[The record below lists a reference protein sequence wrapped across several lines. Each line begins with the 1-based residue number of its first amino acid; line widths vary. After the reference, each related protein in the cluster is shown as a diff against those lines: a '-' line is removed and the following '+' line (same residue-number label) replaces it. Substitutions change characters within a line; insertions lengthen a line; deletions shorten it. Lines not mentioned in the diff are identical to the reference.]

1 MKNFAIKYG
10 IYFHFL
16 GAPVFALLG
25 AFSSWIDKTYLLLY
39 ILFIIAL
46 LIIWYKVETIW
57 LNNSGGNKYEY
68 E

>member
-10 IYFHFL
+10 VWFHLL

-25 AFSSWIDKTYLLLY
+25 IFSSWIDKTYLLLY

-57 LNNSGGNKYEY
+57 LNNKGRK
-68 E
+68 